1 MQLPFHLRPKSLAAF
16 FLSSCS
22 ELTLFY
28 IWAGGQKLISQII
41 PDGFPPNF
49 VPFSS
54 DHQAYLVSLMLIVPH
69 QSNHSSLKLTGT
81 HVGLNKICPTET
93 PLCSISCWP
102 QLPLTPRPT
111 TCIVDLRISGE
122 KHNEGNGNLSWRNLS
137 CTVTKTLI
145 DMLQDEACF
154 IVSITV
160 CRCIY
165 SVMQHLIP
173 TSITVCASS
182 ADTVW
187 REIMK

>member
-49 VPFSS
+49 VPFTLSS
-54 DHQAYLVSLMLIVPH
+54 DHQANLFSLMLIVPH

-111 TCIVDLRISGE
+111 TCVLLTSGSQGKNITRGMGTCHE
-122 KHNEGNGNLSWRNLS
+122 ETCPALWPKPWLICYRMRLVLLSALLYVGAFILS
-137 CTVTKTLI
+137 CSTW
-145 DMLQDEACF
+145 
-154 IVSITV
+154 
-160 CRCIY
+160 Y
-165 SVMQHLIP
+165 PHP
-173 TSITVCASS
+173 
-182 ADTVW
+182 
-187 REIMK
+187 